1 MCTIMCQLMMERE
14 QYFVNHYEW
23 VNHSWVL
30 YFCCTQNEVSNSSNR
45 SDKLALSFY
54 AAWESIF
61 PYILTHSFGYIA
73 IPICYAPTHLQ
84 CMYVRNLF
92 FLDFWFFEK
101 ICTSKN
107 FWFFEKIC
115 TSENLYDMQQ
125 GCYNKLTLHG
135 WPPSFFI
142 GFDCMLECQVCS
154 RSL

>member
-1 MCTIMCQLMMERE
+1 MMERE

-30 YFCCTQNEVSNSSNR
+30 SFCCTQNEVSNSSNR

-54 AAWESIF
+54 AAWKSLF
-61 PYILTHSFGYIA
+61 PYILTHSFGYITPHMPQPTFNNG
-73 IPICYAPTHLQ
+73 IPFLQ
-84 CMYVRNLF
+84 CMYVCNIC
-92 FLDFWFFEK
+92 FLDFWFFEN
-101 ICTSKN
+101 ICTSK
-107 FWFFEKIC
+107 
-115 TSENLYDMQQ
+115 NLYDMQQ